1 MAPTISLHREQ
12 YSVPIPAH
20 RFRQGGRVVY
30 YFSLD
35 LATLDGLLPQRV
47 DDAVIREANRRLT
60 PSHAK
65 NIQKYLE
72 ERDDWLL
79 GAMLLG
85 IAHDALDF
93 EPYENENGNLYSENF
108 GQLRFRT
115 RRLNTMRIF
124 DGQHRRRAIQDT
136 FTVLENDHQRAD
148 KLAVLEKSSVPI
160 VLYVEEDITALR
172 QMFADASR
180 TKRIEG
186 NVVTQFDRRDAFNMA
201 AKHVAEKSRLFAGRI
216 ELDRTTVARTSQR
229 LLSINQLADVLR
241 TSELGYDGRNTRS
254 RNDAYIL
261 DIEDLYD
268 RCLKWS
274 DEFLPAARKEYAA
287 LTSEEVDEH
296 HVPQQRAVSFAYSA
310 TFIRIVAGCYQVWCA
325 NTDDWT
331 RLAAFL
337 HHASLAPGAGPGNL
351 LVDAGVA
358 VPGGFSLLSRRQEVA
373 GAIKYILQATNGPSA
388 EQTNHTT
395 YEKVVTDPP
404 NAPHGASV
412 GATGAATKR
421 SKRTVTEVTLLEHID
436 KSMAIKLVNSYL
448 QRDVLTDTNTH
459 FSRINSRKD
468 VWWFNIHPKKFEQ
481 DLHLLCV
488 GKESVIWL
496 TMEANSVPS
505 LEKSFRLRQDREA
518 VDLEISC
525 APERYMCDVKNGGS
539 GYDFRPYIRREW
551 SYPARQGN
559 REANSAV
566 TGEGGEPLTPKP
578 TRVSPTGQPRKRIG
592 THRQLQIVWKGQEF
606 VFPTHI
612 EALVGCL
619 KRLAKDDGT
628 LNKLRSV
635 RGRVRPLIATTRD
648 ELYPGRPDL
657 AKMYSR
663 EFIPGWFVGTNYSHS
678 DVKRLLREAVEGVG
692 ILWGVEFQIK

>member
-85 IAHDALDF
+85 VANDALDF
-93 EPYENENGNLYSENF
+93 ESYEDENGKLYSENF

-136 FTVLENDHQRAD
+136 FTVLENDRQRAD
-148 KLAVLEKSSVPI
+148 KLAALEKSSVPI
-160 VLYVEEDITALR
+160 VLYAEEDITALR
-172 QMFADASR
+172 QMFADASK

-201 AKHVAEKSRLFAGRI
+201 AKHVAEKSRLFGGRV

-229 LLSINQLADVLR
+229 LLSINQLADILR

-261 DIEDLYD
+261 DIDELCD

-274 DEFLPAARKEYAA
+274 DEFMPAARKEYAV
-287 LTSEEVDEH
+287 LTSRDIADH
-296 HVPQQRAVSFAYSA
+296 HVPQQRAESFAYSA
-310 TFIRIVAGCYQVWCA
+310 TFIRIVAGCYQAWCA
-325 NTDDWT
+325 NTHDWT

-337 HHASLAPGAGPGNL
+337 HDASLAPGAGRGNL

-358 VPGGFSLLSRRQEVA
+358 VPGAFSLLSRRQEVA
-373 GAIKYILQATNGPSA
+373 GAIRYILRAAKGPLA
-388 EQTNHTT
+388 EQTNHATH
-395 YEKVVTDPP
+395 EKVATGPP
-404 NAPHGASV
+404 NPRRGASME
-412 GATGAATKR
+412 ATDAAMKHYKLTATK
-421 SKRTVTEVTLLEHID
+421 VATLDHIN
-436 KSMAIKLVNSYL
+436 KNMAIKLVNSHL
-448 QRDVLTDTNTH
+448 QHDVLDDTNTH

-481 DLHLLCV
+481 ELHLLCA
-488 GKESVIWL
+488 GKASLIWL
-496 TMEANSVPS
+496 TMDANSVPG
-505 LEKSFRLRQDREA
+505 LGRSFRLRQDREA

-525 APERYMCDVKNGGS
+525 APERYMRDVKSGGS
-539 GYDFRPYIRREW
+539 GYDFRPHIRREW
-551 SYPARQGN
+551 SYPTQKRHEGATSTVT
-559 REANSAV
+559 EEYSEPSA
-566 TGEGGEPLTPKP
+566 PKP
-578 TRVSPTGQPRKRIG
+578 TTVGAPEQPRRRTG
-592 THRQLQIVWKGQEF
+592 THRPLRIVWKGQEF
-606 VFPTHI
+606 VFSTHI
-612 EALVGCL
+612 DALVGCL
-619 KRLAKDDGT
+619 KRLAKDDGA

-635 RGRVRPLIATTRD
+635 RGRVRPLIATTSN

-663 EFIPGWFVGTNYSHS
+663 EFVPGWFVGTNYSHS
-678 DVKRLLREAVEGVG
+678 DVKRLLREAVESVG
-692 ILWGVEFQIK
+692 ILWAVEFQIK